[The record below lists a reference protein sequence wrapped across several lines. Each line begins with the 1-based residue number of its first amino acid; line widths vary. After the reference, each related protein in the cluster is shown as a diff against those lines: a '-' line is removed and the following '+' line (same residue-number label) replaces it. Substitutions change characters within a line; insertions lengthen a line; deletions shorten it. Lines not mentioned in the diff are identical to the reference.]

1 MWVTVTVC
9 SVLRVLPSGFMCG
22 FSPCM
27 RAVRGE
33 EGVLL
38 WCLFLDEETEAQ
50 SFAQSHTGGASIS
63 AKVSSALKMEFFPL
77 DNTAFQMKAEID
89 KISP

>member
-1 MWVTVTVC
+1 MWV
-9 SVLRVLPSGFMCG
+9 SIPHEGRVG
-22 FSPCM
+22 
-27 RAVRGE
+27 RAR
-33 EGVLL
+33 GVLL
-38 WCLFLDEETEAQ
+38 QCLFLDKETEAQ
-50 SFAQSHTGGASIS
+50 SFAQSHRGGAGIS